1 MKLMTFTNTY
11 KNANHDIYTFN
22 LLLRQGVC
30 SYEYTDGWEKL
41 NETLT
46 ARRFYCQLNMKDI
59 TDTDYKHTKSL

>member
-1 MKLMTFTNTY
+1 MKLMTITNTY

-46 ARRFYCQLNMKDI
+46 ARRFYC
-59 TDTDYKHTKSL
+59 